1 MYLVLVDVM
10 DRSYV
15 TNNCF
20 FLSEFE
26 LHLYTSLWPI
36 SKDNFFKKNLNSQTR
51 LINGFYLT
59 YKIESKG
66 TCGLFEG
73 QPASEHLSSHLSQ
86 NISIELIDSVFVA
99 YCSAG
104 TLSKVCGPFL
114 VKFWDSVIFPLSLLW
129 CTKVI
134 WCAAINLILLFSQQ
148 KKRSRKN

>member
-1 MYLVLVDVM
+1 MYKKVIKFSFKRQKLFWVLVFSFMYLVLVDVM

-104 TLSKVCGPFL
+104 VPLCGPFL
-114 VKFWDSVIFPLSLLW
+114 VKFWDSVIFS
-129 CTKVI
+129 TFIVMMY
-134 WCAAINLILLFSQQ
+134 
-148 KKRSRKN
+148 